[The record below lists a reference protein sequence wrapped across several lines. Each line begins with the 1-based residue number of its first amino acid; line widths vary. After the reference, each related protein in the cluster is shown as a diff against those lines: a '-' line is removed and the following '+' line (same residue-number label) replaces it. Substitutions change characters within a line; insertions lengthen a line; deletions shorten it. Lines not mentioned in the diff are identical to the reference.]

1 MKTAKAVD
9 DTFNK
14 LYQHDQLIRDVDLF
28 NIIGSPAISLLSQ
41 DARVLVELM
50 GRFGFTQKQIAEI
63 QEEIFAC

>member
-1 MKTAKAVD
+1 M
-9 DTFNK
+9 
-14 LYQHDQLIRDVDLF
+14 RDVDLF

>member
-9 DTFNK
+9 DVFTK
-14 LYQHDQLIRDVDLF
+14 LYQHDQLLRDVDLF

-50 GRFGFTQKQIAEI
+50 GRFGFT
-63 QEEIFAC
+63 